1 MSNENN
7 KSAVLK
13 KALLELKRTKSKLQR
28 IEKNSSESI
37 AIIGMGC
44 RFPGGVNSPEKLW
57 DLLNNS
63 VDAIVD
69 MDRERWDADSIYD
82 PNPETPGTLY
92 TKANGLVDDVD
103 QFDNSFFN
111 VAPVEAELMDPQQRL
126 LMESS
131 WNALEHAGID
141 PRTLMGSKTG
151 VFVGICHQGYSQLQ
165 AKYRELEDV
174 SPYDGTGNA
183 HAIASGR
190 ISYLLGLQGPSLS
203 IDTACSSSLITLHL
217 AVQSLRNKESDI
229 GLAGGVNL
237 ILEPSTSMVFAKAG
251 MLSPDGRCKTFD
263 SSANGYVRGEG
274 CGMVVLKRLSD
285 AQRDGDNVLA
295 VIKGSA
301 VNQDG
306 KSQGITAPNELAQE
320 KVLAAALK
328 DAKTAP
334 QDVGYVEAHG
344 TGTSLGDPIELAAL
358 QSVYGKQRDGA
369 SPLMVGSI
377 KTNIGH
383 LEAAA
388 GIAGLMKV
396 VLTLQHNKIPQ
407 HLHFEEPNPYFDW
420 SSSAIAVPKKSQ
432 EWLSCEQPGEQR
444 IAGLSSFGFSGTN
457 CHIIIADEPV
467 KNNEPECVPEEGKSE
482 CEYSSSL
489 LSISAKSEPAL
500 QEYIESYIEFLAET
514 EKSEAP
520 FDWKDICFTNLTG
533 RSHFNHRVIFR
544 GESVSDAR
552 ETLQNLLQGSLPSES
567 DGSKITTSGNT
578 KKNVKL
584 AMVYTGQSA
593 QYIGMGKQ
601 LYNTFPVFRAALDK
615 CVDLISEAQCELD
628 PYYKTRP
635 LKSVLWDDEIEGEA
649 NCLLN
654 ETQFTQP
661 AIFAIQYALT
671 ALWGSLG
678 VEPAVVSGH
687 SIGEYAAA
695 VTAGVMSVETASM
708 LISSRA
714 HLMQK
719 LCEGGAMATIFAG
732 VDQVKP
738 LLDMVSGH
746 IAIAAQ
752 NGKNNCVISGDQE
765 AVDSAI
771 ALLADENVKARPL
784 LVSHGFHSPMMTP
797 MLDAFRKVVAKA
809 TLNTPRIR
817 FISTQSGNSVAKE
830 VTDPEYW
837 VSHIASSV
845 QFYDAGQALLQQNC
859 NVTLEIGPGMG
870 LSKMLSLSNDSDE
883 GWLNCHS
890 ISNDQE
896 DVFSIESTLTQ
907 LYGFGFD
914 IRWRNLF
921 IGLQPKKVELP
932 TYPYQTQSFWIDKIR
947 LGQYSNNQWANMAG
961 DCYQLQWQPLPL
973 TQKLSDRDID
983 TERHQVQHDAL
994 KHIVLIGKPSPV
1006 IREIEKK
1013 ASCPVSVI
1021 TLGDISIEPSLAS
1034 LLSENPASHVV
1045 YLADSDADKVE
1056 LIDSVYQQT
1065 ETLLA
1070 IHNVMQSRGEQVDAE
1085 RGKLWLI
1092 TQRCHQVKLDSGQ
1105 NDIASLNLTSYPL
1118 LGLSKSIALEST
1130 ENWGGVID
1138 VSGVNVDSEN
1148 ASGALSESII
1158 AEISGA
1164 AEEDCVSLVVCDNG
1178 ANAPEGENIAIQRY
1192 VQRLHKNNGMLNEA
1206 KSLKES
1212 NAVDAEAVYLVTGG
1226 LGALGLQVAR
1236 RLAENGAAHL
1246 VLVSRNGQRET
1257 LNVEQLAHID
1267 AIEACGADVTIRNI
1281 DISDT
1286 KQTTVL
1292 INDIS
1297 ATRPLKGIVH
1307 AAGISDICL
1316 LDAMTSEK
1324 FRKITQSKIEGGW
1337 NLHSATQ
1344 SSDLDFFLVF
1354 SSIASVWGSGGMAH
1368 YAAGNQFLDGLVRY
1382 RKSLGLPASSV
1393 NWGPWKGSG
1402 MAQGDAEVEASKR
1415 GLQPLNP
1422 EECLSIVE
1430 AAISLPYQSI
1440 VFADVDWGV
1449 FKEIFEV
1456 RRKHP
1461 LLTNVGHSV
1470 LFKAEH
1476 LGVKNAFFVSLYAMD
1491 IEQRSVQIVGYL
1503 QSLLARIVGKDEGD
1517 VIDPEL
1523 PLMDL
1528 GIDSIMAL
1536 DIKKQLE
1543 MDTGEKIPA
1552 TLIFDYPTINRIADH
1567 FSTRLFESKGD
1578 VEQDGNTGS
1587 ESSRNNYQDEAIAI
1601 VGIGSRLP
1609 KAPNGPID
1617 FWKLLKEGESGIN
1630 DSPSDRWSLD
1640 DYLDVDPEAP
1650 GKAYTLAAGLIDDI
1664 QGFDGKL
1671 FGIAPREIE
1680 SMEPQQRMTLEAC
1693 WGALEHAGYAPQSM
1707 NGSNTG
1713 VFMGIGANEYIRA
1726 CAENAREEDI
1736 MFIPTGN
1743 ATNVI
1748 SGRVAF
1754 SLGLTGPCMA
1764 IDTACSSS
1772 SVAIHTACQSLR
1784 NAECDMA
1791 LAGGV
1796 NAMIMPETF
1805 VALSKAHMLSKTGR
1819 CKTFDA
1825 NADGYVRGEGVGVIA
1840 LKRLSDAQRDND
1852 PIIAVIRGSAMNQDG
1867 RSSSLTAP
1875 NGPSQQAV
1883 IQKALNNANVDAGDV
1898 DWVETHGTATP
1909 LGDPIEV
1916 QSLEATYGA
1925 KRSADDP
1932 LIISAVKTNIGHLE
1946 SAAGVSSVIKTALAL
1961 DNEYIPAHL
1970 NFTEFNPHIAVDK
1983 SLFTIPVNGMP
1994 WQRGE
1999 RKRFAG
2005 VSSFGFSGTNVH
2017 LILEEAPI
2025 REEMK
2030 NTVERNEHVLILSAK
2045 TEASLLQSCKFYAD
2059 FIENVAIPSANCS
2072 LADIAY
2078 TLNTARDTFEY
2089 KAAIVVKDLDKAVA
2103 KLKPLAEGI
2112 DGIGAF
2118 LHQPEANKSNAK
2130 NGVGAT
2136 IAMLFSG
2143 QGAQYHGMAKALYE
2157 QQPAFTASMDVCD
2170 ALVME
2175 YADWSLLDVLWGDD
2189 VDRVNITQY
2198 TQPAIFC
2205 LEYCLAQHWMS
2216 LGIKPSVM
2224 IGHSVGEYCAA
2235 VIAGIFSLEAAIK
2248 LIVARGRLMVELTQP
2263 GDMVA
2268 VLAEETVVDGLL
2280 KKYDG
2285 VQLAA
2290 KNAPNNM
2297 VLSGE
2302 SDVVKALIVECNDR
2316 NIETRELIV
2325 SHAFHSLMMEPM
2337 LEEFSNVAQ
2346 TIEFQSAQLP
2356 IISTVTGNLNQG
2368 EMSTPAYWVKQV
2380 SAAVRFSD
2388 ALLALESA
2396 VDLGVDIA
2404 LEVGPS
2410 VTLVGLAKQTL
2421 SDTNIQLINTL
2432 RIKQDAHRQF
2442 CLALAQLAVKGV
2454 RVDWQAF
2461 DKPYQR
2467 QRVGLPT
2474 YAFDRKRYWLGDQS
2488 KGVNSVSGKSSVG
2501 EATENLLTMARSP
2514 MSEDIFFENSFTFD
2528 QPFNL
2533 NDHRLYEVVVA
2544 PGAFHVAMG
2553 LNCSRDVFGERPFK
2567 LDDIIFPEPLI
2578 FDDNEQRRLHYC
2590 FSPVEKERSQTSD
2603 ETAEYQVKGFSRDE
2617 SSSTDAHQWTMH
2629 TSMNAT
2635 ACEEAD
2641 TDQSLTLIDIDQI
2654 KHRTTAEITGDAFY
2668 EQMWN
2673 AGYHLGSEF
2682 RWIEHI
2688 WRRSGEALT
2697 MLRLPESGLE
2707 KGKFLIHPG
2716 LMDSCF
2722 QSSILAADREA
2733 LDTSMLDAIY
2743 IPFAVEN
2750 LRFYHAP
2757 TSRLWCHVK
2766 SMNPIADA
2774 EEGFAESY
2782 THNIQV
2788 YDDTGRIIIDVEA
2801 LHSKRAPKEAL
2812 LKALKK
2818 SAFENHYQVNWKSA
2832 TLSKGEEQSSEQGSE
2847 KRKEKLPDNIL
2858 VVSDGGGVS
2867 EGLVSRIK
2875 DRGVNITHVKQGEQ
2889 NVTQIAVVSKLLAD
2903 CAAEKPLTGIV
2914 YIAPTEMQGM
2924 SILEQQR
2931 PIYEPLLNII
2941 KAVQMQGGLDV
2952 ARLWCVTQGA
2962 VSVQRSDEK
2971 VNPNHTGIL
2980 GFGKVLNMENPEFNA
2995 VFIDIDAQQ
3004 PESCISGLVEELT
3017 QSAEENQVA
3026 LRPQGRWVARLARF
3040 DNVDTAGLDIPPAP
3054 NHLLV
3059 EKKGT
3064 FDELKFV
3071 SYTMRPMG
3079 ETEVQVRVL
3088 SAGLNF
3094 RDVMGVLDVYPGEPG
3109 PLGGECVGEIVRMG
3123 EQVTG
3128 YTIGERV
3135 MVPLAQSCM
3144 GSNTTVGY
3152 QLISKTPTNLTINEA
3167 ATLPVAYS
3175 TALYA
3180 LDDLAQLQ
3188 PGERVLI
3195 HAGAGGVGL
3204 AAIYIAKHAG
3214 AEVFA
3219 TASEKKRE
3227 FLRSIGVEHVLD
3239 SRSLSFAQDI
3249 REITD
3254 GGGVDVVLN
3263 SLAGEFIPTSMS
3275 LLNAGGRFIEIG
3287 KADIWSQDRV
3297 ATFRNDISYHHFD
3310 LVTVTMMDPMKLK
3323 ALMEIIIER
3332 TEQGAYQPLPFTLFA
3347 QRNAVDAFRYM
3358 AQGKHIGKILIAP
3371 EPDPAVIDKDKSYLI
3386 TGATGGL
3393 GLLFANW
3400 LAEQGA
3406 GELIL
3411 AARRDASVV
3420 APDQI
3425 ALLESKGCSVR
3436 CVIADIGDEKSV
3448 STLFDGIETQS
3459 KPLGGIIHGAG
3470 VLNDGFLMNQDMAS
3484 FDKVMLPKLVGAW
3497 NLHTATQNLP
3507 LDFFVL
3513 FSSLSSLLGAP
3524 GQSNYAAANGFL
3536 DGLASLRRQQGLAAT
3551 AINWGPWAEVGMAAN
3566 ASVEANAKASGVNY
3580 ILPTDGLDWFEKVLE
3595 QQPIQRGLIDVD
3607 WGQLASNMQGQL
3619 PRFISELDVK
3629 SSVAVDENLHK
3640 MAKQFR
3646 EDLAVAPIDERTP
3659 MLIDKICEQ
3668 IKLVM
3673 GLEDDEII
3681 DPNQPLQELGL
3692 DSLMAVELRNIL
3704 CALIDK
3710 QLPATLMFKYPTVA
3724 SLSTFLIDDMFKDDM
3739 PVEEGVQVAVIEE
3752 EVEEEEDS
3760 LDDLS
3765 EEELEAMLND
3775 ELSEETDDS
3784 DF

>member
-1 MSNENN
+1 
-7 KSAVLK
+7 
-13 KALLELKRTKSKLQR
+13 
-28 IEKNSSESI
+28 
-37 AIIGMGC
+37 
-44 RFPGGVNSPEKLW
+44 
-57 DLLNNS
+57 
-63 VDAIVD
+63 
-69 MDRERWDADSIYD
+69 
-82 PNPETPGTLY
+82 
-92 TKANGLVDDVD
+92 
-103 QFDNSFFN
+103 
-111 VAPVEAELMDPQQRL
+111 
-126 LMESS
+126 
-131 WNALEHAGID
+131 
-141 PRTLMGSKTG
+141 
-151 VFVGICHQGYSQLQ
+151 
-165 AKYRELEDV
+165 
-174 SPYDGTGNA
+174 
-183 HAIASGR
+183 
-190 ISYLLGLQGPSLS
+190 
-203 IDTACSSSLITLHL
+203 
-217 AVQSLRNKESDI
+217 
-229 GLAGGVNL
+229 
-237 ILEPSTSMVFAKAG
+237 
-251 MLSPDGRCKTFD
+251 
-263 SSANGYVRGEG
+263 
-274 CGMVVLKRLSD
+274 
-285 AQRDGDNVLA
+285 
-295 VIKGSA
+295 
-301 VNQDG
+301 
-306 KSQGITAPNELAQE
+306 
-320 KVLAAALK
+320 
-328 DAKTAP
+328 
-334 QDVGYVEAHG
+334 
-344 TGTSLGDPIELAAL
+344 
-358 QSVYGKQRDGA
+358 
-369 SPLMVGSI
+369 MVGSI

-388 GIAGLMKV
+388 GIAGLMKI

-420 SSSAIAVPKKSQ
+420 SSSAISVPQQSQ

-444 IAGLSSFGFSGTN
+444 VAGLSSFGFSGTN

-467 KNNEPECVPEEGKSE
+467 ANKVSEDEGGDESG
-482 CEYSSSL
+482 YASSL
-489 LSISAKSEPAL
+489 LSISAKSESAL
-500 QEYIESYIEFLAET
+500 QEYIESYINFLAET
-514 EKSEAP
+514 EKSKQPRE
-520 FDWKDICFTNLTG
+520 WKDICFTNLTG
-533 RSHFNHRVIFR
+533 RSHFNHRVILR
-544 GESVSDAR
+544 GDSVSDAR
-552 ETLQNLLQGSLPSES
+552 TTLESLLQGSLPVGTS
-567 DGSKITTSGNT
+567 DTKIYLSAKT
-578 KKNVKL
+578 KKNSKL

-601 LYNTFPVFRAALDK
+601 LYKTFPVFKAALDK
-615 CVDLISEAQCELD
+615 CVDLITQAQCELD
-628 PYYKTRP
+628 PYFKTRP
-635 LKSVLWDDEIEGEA
+635 LKSVLWDQEIDGEV
-649 NCLLN
+649 NCLLD

-695 VTAGVMSVETASM
+695 VTAGVMSVETAST
-708 LISSRA
+708 LIASRA

-719 LCEGGAMATIFAG
+719 LCESGAMATVFAS

-752 NGKNNCVISGDQE
+752 NGINNCVISGDQQ

-771 ALLADENVKARPL
+771 ALLADENINARRL
-784 LVSHGFHSPMMTP
+784 SVSHGFHSPMMTP
-797 MLDAFRKVVAKA
+797 MLEGFRKVVTEA
-809 TLNTPRIR
+809 TLHTPRIR
-817 FISTQSGNSVAKE
+817 FISTQNGKSVGKE
-830 VTDPEYW
+830 VADPEYW

-845 QFYDAGQALLQQNC
+845 KFYDASQALLQQNC

-870 LSKMLSLSNDSDE
+870 LSKMLTLANDREE

-890 ISNDQE
+890 ISNDK
-896 DVFSIESTLTQ
+896 DDIFSIESTLSQ
-907 LYGFGFD
+907 LYSVGVD
-914 IRWRNLF
+914 IRWSNLF
-921 IGLQPKKVELP
+921 IDLQPQKVDLP

-961 DCYQLQWQPLPL
+961 DCYQLQWKPLPL
-973 TQKLSDRDID
+973 TNTLNDNGID
-983 TERHQVQHDAL
+983 AASHQEKTDAL
-994 KHIVLIGKPSPV
+994 KHIVLIAKPSSV
-1006 IREIEKK
+1006 MREIEKN
-1013 ASCPVSVI
+1013 APCAVSVI
-1021 TLGDISIEPSLAS
+1021 ALSDVKNDNASVQSIVAS
-1034 LLSENPASHVV
+1034 LLKEHPVSHVV
-1045 YLADSDADKVE
+1045 YLADNDIDNVE
-1056 LIDSVYQQT
+1056 LIDRIYQQT
-1065 ETLLA
+1065 EILLA
-1070 IHNVMQSRGEQVDAE
+1070 IHKGMQPDDEQVGADKA
-1085 RGKLWLI
+1085 KLWLI
-1092 TQRCHQVKLDSGQ
+1092 TQHCYQ
-1105 NDIASLNLTSYPL
+1105 NNTIPLNLTSYPL

-1130 ENWGGVID
+1130 ERWGGVID
-1138 VSGVNVDSEN
+1138 LSGESVTSEVASGVFSE
-1148 ASGALSESII
+1148 AILAELSCS
-1158 AEISGA
+1158 
-1164 AEEDCVSLVVCDNG
+1164 AEEDCVSLVACDG
-1178 ANAPEGENIAIQRY
+1178 GLDTQQDDSIVIQRN
-1192 VQRLHKNNGMLNEA
+1192 VQRLHKNNGMLNAA

-1212 NAVDAEAVYLVTGG
+1212 NAIDTDGVYLVTGG
-1226 LGALGLQVAR
+1226 LGALGLQVAKT
-1236 RLAENGAAHL
+1236 LADNGASHL

-1257 LNVEQLAHID
+1257 LSAEQLSYVN
-1267 AIEACGADVTIRNI
+1267 AIEESGAEVTIKNI
-1281 DISDT
+1281 DISDAQ
-1286 KQTTVL
+1286 QTTVL

-1297 ATRPLKGIVH
+1297 ATRSLKGVVH
-1307 AAGISDICL
+1307 AAGVSEICL
-1316 LDAMTSEK
+1316 LDAMTPEK
-1324 FRKITQSKIEGGW
+1324 FRHITQSKIEGGW

-1368 YAAGNQFLDGLVRY
+1368 YAAGNQFLDGLVSY
-1382 RKSLGLPASSV
+1382 RESLGLPASSV
-1393 NWGPWKGSG
+1393 NWGPWQGSG
-1402 MAQGDAEVEASKR
+1402 MAQGDAEAEASKR
-1415 GLQPLNP
+1415 GLQPLKP

-1430 AAISLPYQSI
+1430 AAISLPYQPI

-1470 LFKAEH
+1470 LSKAEH
-1476 LGVKNAFFVSLYAMD
+1476 SGVKNAFFVSLYTMD

-1503 QSLLARIVGKDEGD
+1503 QSLLARIVGKEEGD

-1543 MDTGEKIPA
+1543 LDTGEKIPA

-1567 FSTRLFESKGD
+1567 FSTHLFESKD
-1578 VEQDGNTGS
+1578 DAEQGGQTGT
-1587 ESSRNNYQDEAIAI
+1587 ESGVKNYQGEAIAI

-1617 FWKLLKEGESGIN
+1617 FWKLLKAGESGIN
-1630 DSPSDRWSLD
+1630 DSPSERWSLD
-1640 DYLDVDPEAP
+1640 EYLDVDPDAP
-1650 GKAYTLAAGLIDDI
+1650 GKAYTFAAGLIDDI

-1916 QSLEATYGA
+1916 QSLEAVYGA

-1946 SAAGVSSVIKTALAL
+1946 SAAGVSSIIKAALAL

-2017 LILEEAPI
+2017 LILEEAPV
-2025 REEMK
+2025 REEIK

-2059 FIENVAIPSANCS
+2059 FIENVAIPSGNCS

-2089 KAAIVVKDLDKAVA
+2089 KATIVVKDLEKAVA

-2112 DGIGAF
+2112 GSIGAF
-2118 LHQPEANKSNAK
+2118 LHQPEANKSNTK
-2130 NGVGAT
+2130 NGGEAT

-2157 QQPAFTASMDVCD
+2157 QQPAFTASMDNCD
-2170 ALVME
+2170 ALVQE
-2175 YADWSLLDVLWGDD
+2175 HAGWSLLDVLWGDD
-2189 VDRVNITQY
+2189 GDKVNVTQY

-2205 LEYCLAQHWMS
+2205 LEYCLTQHWMS
-2216 LGIKPSVM
+2216 LGVKPSVM

-2235 VIAGIFSLEAAIK
+2235 VIAGIFTLEAAIQ

-2268 VLAEETVVDGLL
+2268 VLAEDSVVDGLL

-2290 KNAPNNM
+2290 KNAPNNI
-2297 VLSGE
+2297 VLSGA
-2302 SDVVKALIVECNDR
+2302 SDVIKVLISECDET
-2316 NIETRELIV
+2316 NIETRKLIV
-2325 SHAFHSLMMEPM
+2325 SHAFHSSMMEPM
-2337 LEEFSNVAQ
+2337 LDAFSKIAQ
-2346 TIEFQSAQLP
+2346 SIEFKPAQLP
-2356 IISTVTGNLNQG
+2356 IISTVSGKLNQG
-2368 EMSTPAYWVKQV
+2368 EMSTPVYWVKQV
-2380 SAAVRFSD
+2380 SATVQFSD
-2388 ALLALESA
+2388 AVLALEDA
-2396 VDLGVDIA
+2396 AGQPIDIA

-2410 VTLVGLAKQTL
+2410 VTLVGLAKQILT
-2421 SDTNIQLINTL
+2421 DENIQFFNTL

-2454 RVDWQAF
+2454 KIDWQAF

-2488 KGVNSVSGKSSVG
+2488 KGVGSAAGKSSVG
-2501 EATENLLTMARSP
+2501 EVTENLLTMARSP

-2553 LNCSRDVFGERPFK
+2553 LNCSRDVFGDRPFK

-2590 FSPVEKERSQTSD
+2590 FSPIKKEHSETND
-2603 ETAEYQVKGFSRDE
+2603 ETVEYQVKGFSRDE

-2641 TDQSLTLIDIDQI
+2641 TDQSLTLVDIDQI
-2654 KHRTTAEITGDAFY
+2654 KHRTTGETTGDTFY

-2688 WRRSGEALT
+2688 WRRSGESLT
-2697 MLRLPESGLE
+2697 MLRLPESALE

-2722 QSSILAADREA
+2722 QSSILAADRET

-2766 SMNPIADA
+2766 SMNPVTDA

-2818 SAFENHYQVNWKSA
+2818 SAFENHYQVNWKSRA
-2832 TLSKGEEQSSEQGSE
+2832 LTKSDGQGSE
-2847 KRKEKLPDNIL
+2847 LTSESRKEKLPNNVL
-2858 VVSDGGGVS
+2858 VVSDGGGVA
-2867 EGLVSRIK
+2867 EGVVSRLK
-2875 DRGVNITHVKQGEQ
+2875 DNGVSVTHVKQGEQ
-2889 NVTQIAVVSKLLAD
+2889 SLTQIPVVSNLLME
-2903 CAAEKPLTGIV
+2903 CVSEKPLTGIV
-2914 YIAPTEMQGM
+2914 YIAPTQAEGL
-2924 SILEQQR
+2924 SILEQQY

-2941 KAVQMQGGLDV
+2941 KAIQMQGELDV
-2952 ARLWCVTQGA
+2952 PRLWCVTQGA
-2962 VSVQRSDEK
+2962 VVVQRSDEK
-2971 VNPNHTGIL
+2971 VNPSHTGIL
-2980 GFGKVLNMENPEFNA
+2980 GFGKVLNMENPEFSA
-2995 VFIDIDAQQ
+2995 VFIDIDEQQ
-3004 PESCISGLVEELT
+3004 PESCVSALVDELT

-3040 DNVDTAGLDIPPAP
+3040 DNVDTGGLEIPPAP

-3071 SYTMRPMG
+3071 SYTPRPMG

-3109 PLGGECVGEIVRMG
+3109 PLGGECIGEIIRMG
-3123 EQVTG
+3123 GEVTG
-3128 YTIGERV
+3128 YSIGEKV

-3144 GSNTTVGY
+3144 GSNTIIGY
-3152 QLISKTPTNLTINEA
+3152 QLISKTPKNLTINEA

-3180 LDDLAQLQ
+3180 LDDLAKLQ

-3219 TASEKKRE
+3219 TASEKKRD

-3263 SLAGEFIPTSMS
+3263 SLAGEFISTSMS

-3297 ATFRNDISYHHFD
+3297 TAFRDDISYHHFD
-3310 LVTVTMMDPMKLK
+3310 LVTVTMMEPMKLK

-3332 TEQGAYQPLPFTLFA
+3332 TEQGAYQPLPFTLFS

-3371 EPDPAVIDKDKSYLI
+3371 EPKPAVINKDSSYLI

-3411 AARRDASVV
+3411 AARRDVSVV
-3420 APDQI
+3420 APEQV
-3425 ALLESKGCSVR
+3425 ALLESKGCLVK

-3448 STLFDGIETQS
+3448 SALFNDISTQS
-3459 KPLGGIIHGAG
+3459 KPLAGIIHGAG
-3470 VLNDGFLMNQDMAS
+3470 VLSDGFLMNQDMAS
-3484 FDKVMLPKLVGAW
+3484 FEKVMAPKLVGAW
-3497 NLHTATQNLP
+3497 NLHMATQQMP

-3566 ASVEANAKASGVNY
+3566 ASVEANAKASGVNF
-3580 ILPTDGLDWFEKVLE
+3580 IIPTEGLAWFEQVLE
-3595 QQPIQRGLIDVD
+3595 QQPVQRGLIDVD
-3607 WGQLASNMQGQL
+3607 WAQLASNMQGQL

-3640 MAKQFR
+3640 MAKKFR

-3659 MLIDKICEQ
+3659 LLIEKICEQ

-3673 GLEDDEII
+3673 GLEVDEII

-3724 SLSTFLIDDMFKDDM
+3724 SLSEFLIADMFKDDM
-3739 PVEEGVQVAVIEE
+3739 PEE
-3752 EVEEEEDS
+3752 EPKVEVVPVEEEES

-3765 EEELEAMLND
+3765 EEELEAMLNE
-3775 ELSEETDDS
+3775 ELGEETDDG